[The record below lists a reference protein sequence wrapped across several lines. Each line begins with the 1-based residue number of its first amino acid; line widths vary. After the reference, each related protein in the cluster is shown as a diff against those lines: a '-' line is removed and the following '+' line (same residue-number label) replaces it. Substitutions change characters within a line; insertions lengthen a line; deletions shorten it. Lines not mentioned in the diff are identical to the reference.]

1 MILVLTG
8 PTGSGKSKLAVSLA
22 KKMNGAVVNADA
34 YQVYQ
39 GLNIATAK
47 PSESM
52 RLEVPHY
59 LFDFVPLSSDYNVV
73 EYQAD
78 LRGEISELEG
88 AGKTI
93 IIAGGTGLY
102 LKAGLYDYEFPEER
116 QIDLSSYETL
126 DNKSLYQ
133 KALELDEASAKEI
146 HPNNRR
152 RVLRLIQYCLATGS
166 KRSSVNACQTHKP
179 LYDVRFYGLEVE
191 RERLYPLVEERVEE
205 MFASG
210 IEEENRTLVDRYGRS
225 CHAFQAIGVKEFFPY
240 WDGQA
245 NLEETK
251 ELIKKNTRHYVKKQM
266 TWFRHQFPIRWIK
279 GEEDL
284 LADLISQDG
293 LLSSPKN
300 KDN

>member
-47 PSESM
+47 PSESI

-102 LKAGLYDYEFPEER
+102 LKAGLYDYEFPKER

-126 DNKSLYQ
+126 DNESLYQ